1 MTKDT
6 KYLIFLTLL
15 YFAISFVGILHH
27 ELWLDESHHWLLA
40 RDSNSV
46 IDLIKNTQYEGHPI
60 FWNFL
65 LFIITRFTLNP
76 FWMQFLHI
84 LISTTTVIVFL
95 NKAPF
100 SWKFKTLFIFG
111 YFMIFEYNLISRNY
125 ILGVLFL
132 FLACAVYKNRKE
144 KFILLCIYLA
154 IASNTHLI
162 FAVVSFA
169 LFLTLLFERF
179 YEKDFINKRAF
190 RIGVGIFVFGILLSA
205 LQILPPDDTRFFNAA
220 NQIPLYEKFTKGV
233 ISLFKGLITIP
244 DFRTIHFWN
253 SNLLVNLS
261 KPISAIFGLLVY
273 FLPIIL
279 FYKNKKVLFFT
290 YVALIGTQVFFYT
303 TQLSST
309 RYDGMNYVIIIMA
322 LWIENYHDKTTNKF
336 TFLKKPIITIL
347 LLIQLFSGIY
357 AYSMDFKHPFC
368 VAKETVDYLKLKKI
382 NTNNVI
388 SITCDGTLISP
399 FLEKKVYFLCDGSLQ
414 SYCHWNSDCT
424 TNISHQTIV
433 DLISTYMA
441 SHNYA
446 IYVSNFP
453 ITNNFQSSKWVK
465 IDDKTKVRF
474 LKKFDNSIVRKADYY
489 IFEVSKITAD
499 AQ

>member
-1 MTKDT
+1 
-6 KYLIFLTLL
+6 
-15 YFAISFVGILHH
+15 
-27 ELWLDESHHWLLA
+27 
-40 RDSNSV
+40 
-46 IDLIKNTQYEGHPI
+46 
-60 FWNFL
+60 
-65 LFIITRFTLNP
+65 
-76 FWMQFLHI
+76 
-84 LISTTTVIVFL
+84 
-95 NKAPF
+95 
-100 SWKFKTLFIFG
+100 
-111 YFMIFEYNLISRNY
+111 MIFEYNLISRNY

-132 FLACAVYKNRKE
+132 FLACTIYKNRKE

-179 YEKDFINKRAF
+179 YEKDFINKLAF
-190 RIGVGIFVFGILLSA
+190 RIGIWIFVLGILLSV
-205 LQILPPDDTRFFNAA
+205 LQILPPNDTQFFNRVD
-220 NQIPLYEKFTKGV
+220 QIPFFEKFIKGF
-233 ISLFKGLITIP
+233 ISLFKGLIPIP
-244 DFRTIHFWN
+244 DFTSIHFWN

-261 KPISAIFGLLVY
+261 KPISAIFGLLIY
-273 FLPIIL
+273 FLPVVL

-290 YVALIGTQVFFYT
+290 YVALVGTQVFFYL

-309 RYDGMNYVIIIMA
+309 RYDGMNYIIIIIA
-322 LWIENYHDKTTNKF
+322 LWIENYHGIIVTQF
-336 TFLKKPIITIL
+336 TFLKKPIIAII
-347 LLIQLFSGIY
+347 LLIQLFSGVY
-357 AYSMDFKHPFC
+357 AYSMDLKYPFC
-368 VAKETVDYLKLKKI
+368 VAKETVEYLKLKKI

-414 SYCHWNSDCT
+414 SYCHWDFDCA
-424 TNISHQTIV
+424 TNISRQTIF
-433 DLISTYMA
+433 DLISTYMT

-446 IYVSNFP
+446 VYVSDFP
-453 ITNNFQSSKWVK
+453 ITNNFQSNKWVK

-489 IFEVSKITAD
+489 IFEVSKITTD